1 MNELATTNASAGM
14 LSPMHSPDAFVG
26 AWKMATALAKSSLIP
41 QAFQDKPEN
50 VVIAM
55 DMAQRIGAGLFS
67 VMQSLH
73 IIHGKPGFSAQFL
86 IATLNAS
93 GAFTRLQFEF
103 ERDDAR
109 NPISCRAF
117 AKEIATGQTLY
128 GPSVSIAMA
137 KAEGWY
143 SKNGSKWPTM
153 PELMLSYRAAAFFI
167 RINAPGISLGLPTA
181 DEVED
186 TVAFGA
192 DPGKPGADRTVT
204 SILEVR
210 RKSET
215 HEAQLAAIGAEAR
228 TADGVPFDTRTG
240 EVVGA
245 APAPESK
252 PAPEPS
258 AKPAPEQEGK
268 EAAPA
273 ANPAEPQA
281 QPANASGSPPQAATA
296 GTGDF
301 GADLT
306 PGQVR
311 MVRNK
316 AAGKGLTQAD
326 VVAGIGGQINKATL
340 NDALKWIDDQSGTA
354 ATA

>member
-1 MNELATTNASAGM
+1 MNELATTNSPGM

-41 QAFQDKPEN
+41 AAFQDKPEN

-55 DMAQRIGAGLFS
+55 DMAQRIGAGLFA

-93 GAFTRLQFEF
+93 GAFTRLQFQF
-103 ERDDAR
+103 ERDAKGEAV
-109 NPISCRAF
+109 SCRAF
-117 AKEIATGQTLY
+117 AKEIATGETLY

-167 RINAPGISLGLPTA
+167 RINSPGISLGLPTA

-186 TVAFGA
+186 TTGLEFAA
-192 DPGKPGADRTVT
+192 PARTPT
-204 SILEVR
+204 QLFDVR
-210 RKSET
+210 RKSDSQET
-215 HEAQLAAIGAEAR
+215 EVAQIAADAR
-228 TADGVPFDTRTG
+228 TADGVAFNARTG
-240 EVVGA
+240 EVLQA
-245 APAPESK
+245 A
-252 PAPEPS
+252 
-258 AKPAPEQEGK
+258 QEAQ

-273 ANPAEPQA
+273 AKPAEATPE
-281 QPANASGSPPQAATA
+281 PATDAPAPAQAAE
-296 GTGDF
+296 TGSGVI
-301 GADLT
+301 GADLS

-316 AAGKGLTQAD
+316 AASKGLTEAH
-326 VVAGIGGQINKATL
+326 VFAGIGGQINKASL
-340 NDALKWIDDQSGTA
+340 NAALQWIDDQDA
-354 ATA
+354 PKATA